1 MKVPYGQE
9 EFSKTEVRE
18 SPIEKVLRDSE
29 PQFRLLITMFSLVFQ
44 SLTINPNELM
54 QEICIPLGQ
63 EQ

>member
-29 PQFRLLITMFSLVFQ
+29 PQFRLLIIMFSLVFQ
-44 SLTINPNELM
+44 SLPINPNELM
-54 QEICIPLGQ
+54 QEI
-63 EQ
+63 